1 MPEPSLYQS
10 RNGLAAPGLKYKS
23 KAVFWDLNKLIVI
36 SKERADECRFE
47 NNNKLPSHI
56 VRFDSTHEFTVYL
69 ELSRIYGYHR
79 IVRQHPLEIF
89 PASVCYPRGK
99 TWKVD
104 FAIIAKT
111 PPFAFTNFVEA
122 KGVMMRE
129 FRGTLACLEQNN
141 FEAFEKLSMV
151 FPRTIPTDCTLVKT
165 LFRSKHRNMLL
176 TLPELRQLNIL
187 P

>member
-1 MPEPSLYQS
+1 MSEPSLYQS
-10 RNGLAAPGLKYKS
+10 RNRLAVPSLKYKS

-36 SKERADECRFE
+36 SKQRADEYRFE
-47 NNNKLPSHI
+47 NNKKLPTHI
-56 VRFDSTHEFTVYL
+56 VRFDSTHEFAVYL
-69 ELSRIYGYHR
+69 ELSRIYGHRR
-79 IVRQHPLEIF
+79 IVRQYPLEIF
-89 PASVCYPRGK
+89 PASVCYPKGK

-104 FAIIAKT
+104 FAIISSK
-111 PPFAFTNFVEA
+111 PPFSFTNFVEA

-151 FPRTIPTDCTLVKT
+151 FPRAIPTDCTLVKT
-165 LFRSKHRNMLL
+165 LSRSEYRTMLL